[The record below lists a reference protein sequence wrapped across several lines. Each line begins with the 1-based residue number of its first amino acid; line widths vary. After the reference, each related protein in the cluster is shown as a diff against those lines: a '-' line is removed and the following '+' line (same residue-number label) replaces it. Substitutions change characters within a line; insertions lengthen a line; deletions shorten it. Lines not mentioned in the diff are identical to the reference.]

1 MVSGGAST
9 SSSDCVD
16 EDDNAGAADEKG
28 LGFAS
33 SLKALTLAAKALTPK
48 ETKEN
53 EKAIENEKVIELRDR
68 LLEASGL
75 LEPREN
81 ATLMTPA
88 LMLEA
93 INELSGFPMTIN
105 VLLATQV
112 GKAVKKLCKHKE
124 IDGDVQAAAKE
135 LIVKWK
141 KTTAEEKEREEAEEK
156 EREEREALAKKA
168 LKKKALDKKALAE
181 QEKQKALDKKALAE
195 QQKQKALGKK
205 PLKKALAEQE
215 KEQKTLGKKALAER
229 KEQKLEVT
237 QPLEKKRTR
246 ASSKALPEFPA
257 SVDEPRSSKRT
268 KSTVFR

>member
-9 SSSDCVD
+9 SSSDCDD

-53 EKAIENEKVIELRDR
+53 KKAIENEKVIELRDR

-181 QEKQKALDKKALAE
+181 QEKQKALDKKA
-195 QQKQKALGKK
+195 
-205 PLKKALAEQE
+205 
-215 KEQKTLGKKALAER
+215 
-229 KEQKLEVT
+229 
-237 QPLEKKRTR
+237 
-246 ASSKALPEFPA
+246 
-257 SVDEPRSSKRT
+257 
-268 KSTVFR
+268 

>member
-9 SSSDCVD
+9 SSSDCDD
-16 EDDNAGAADEKG
+16 EDGNAGAADEKG

-33 SLKALTLAAKALTPK
+33 SLKALALAAKALTPK

-53 EKAIENEKVIELRDR
+53 KKAIENEKVIELRDR

-93 INELSGFPMTIN
+93 INELSGFPMTMH

-141 KTTAEEKEREEAEEK
+141 KTTAEEKEREE
-156 EREEREALAKKA
+156 REALA
-168 LKKKALDKKALAE
+168 KKALDKKALAE

-195 QQKQKALGKK
+195 QEKQKALGKK

-215 KEQKTLGKKALAER
+215 KEQKALGKKALAER
-229 KEQKLEVT
+229 KEKKLEVT